1 MSDFNNTIDLDENDG
16 YEIAIERMCLPGFL
30 PVRSM
35 DQVYGTQYPPR
46 EPIIDGL
53 IYPGTYL
60 LSGSPKT
67 GKSFLALQW
76 CYHVSKGLPI
86 WERNVDKGTTLY
98 LALEDDYQRL
108 QFRSY
113 RMFGAETSSDLYF
126 AISAKKIGAG
136 LEEQLSTFVLEHPG
150 TKMIIIDTLQKI
162 RSEDKNCGY
171 KEDYAA
177 VGAIKKIA
185 DKLGIAIVLVH
196 HTRKQEA
203 ADSFDMISGTKG
215 LLGAA
220 DGGMVLYKQNRT
232 DMEAIMEITGRDGID
247 QKIHLLKNPDTLAW
261 ELKSVD
267 VEERVELPN
276 PILELVERFL
286 SSDTLVWAGSATELV
301 ELLNLDMKANTL
313 SAHLNVNT
321 GRLYKEYGIV
331 YERSRSGSCR
341 TITLT
346 RINK

>member
-1 MSDFNNTIDLDENDG
+1 MSDFNSTIDLDEDEK
-16 YEIAIERMCLPGFL
+16 YELTLARMCSPGFL

-35 DQVYGTQYPPR
+35 DEVYGTQYTPK
-46 EPIIDGL
+46 EPIIDRL
-53 IYPGTYL
+53 IYPGAYI

-67 GKSFLALQW
+67 GKSFMALQL

-86 WERNVDKGTTLY
+86 WGYNVEQGTTLY

-108 QFRSY
+108 QLRSY
-113 RMFGAETSSDLYF
+113 RMFGADASSDLYF

-136 LEEQLSTFVLEHPG
+136 LEEQLKTFVQDHPG
-150 TKMIIIDTLQKI
+150 TKMIIIDTFQKI
-162 RSEDKNCGY
+162 RGDEKTCGF

-177 VGAIKKIA
+177 IEAIKKVA
-185 DKLGIAIVLVH
+185 DNLGIVIIVVH

-203 ADSFDMISGTKG
+203 LDSFDTISGTKG
-215 LLGAA
+215 LMAASDGA
-220 DGGMVLYKQNRT
+220 MVLSKKNRT
-232 DMEAIMEITGRDGID
+232 DMEAILERTGRDGIE
-247 QKIHLLKNPDTLAW
+247 QKLHLVKNSDTLAW
-261 ELKSVD
+261 ELKSVE
-267 VEERVELPN
+267 VAERAELPN
-276 PILELVERFL
+276 PILEAVAEFL
-286 SSDTLVWAGSATELV
+286 SVDIPVWSGSATALV
-301 ELLNLDMKANTL
+301 ELLNLELKANAL